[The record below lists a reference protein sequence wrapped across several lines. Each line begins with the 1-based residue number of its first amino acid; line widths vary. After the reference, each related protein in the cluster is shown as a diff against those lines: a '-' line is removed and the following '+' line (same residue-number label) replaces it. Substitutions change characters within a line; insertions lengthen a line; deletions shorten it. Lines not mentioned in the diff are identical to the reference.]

1 MRLSPLSGC
10 CRSKAVV
17 LLLLLIRCWL
27 LLPLWDSVIVLCFVC
42 ALLCVA
48 IILMGK
54 RELVVCFVCL
64 PGVSWLLCGS
74 SSRYH
79 GFVCSLWLCYILIII
94 TYYFWARTWELV
106 HVLWRRLKWDCSDRQ
121 ACQSPPCLHNC
132 AKISFEPEHETWYM
146 CCEKRLRQDCAN
158 VKTCQGLPCLHKCA
172 KITIWASTWDLV
184 LVLWRKLR
192 RDCANVQTCQSL
204 RCSHKLRQNRHL
216 SQNTRL
222 GTRA

>member
-1 MRLSPLSGC
+1 MHLSPLSGC

-27 LLPLWDSVIVLCFVC
+27 LLPLWDSVIVLCFLC

-48 IILMGK
+48 IISMGK

-64 PGVSWLLCGS
+64 LGVSWLLRGS

-79 GFVCSLWLCYILIII
+79 GFVCSLWLWYILIII
-94 TYYFWARTWELV
+94 TYYFWARTWDLV
-106 HVLWRRLKWDCSDRQ
+106 HVLWRRLKWDCSNWQ

-146 CCEKRLRQDCAN
+146 SCEKRLRQDSAN
-158 VKTCQGLPCLHKCA
+158 VKTCQSHHCLQK
-172 KITIWASTWDLV
+172 
-184 LVLWRKLR
+184 
-192 RDCANVQTCQSL
+192 
-204 RCSHKLRQNRHL
+204 
-216 SQNTRL
+216 
-222 GTRA
+222 